1 MNENNI
7 RIKDVV
13 ESYDKLLIS
22 NKRKE
27 LGREIAEM
35 TILIQK
41 LLNYI
46 TAQDFFEEDMIK
58 NFDNLYDGTITEDK
72 YLTGLYEDILN
83 FKKLLGICLIKM
95 DLNNN

>member
-46 TAQDFFEEDMIK
+46 TAQCLHLMVLMI
-58 NFDNLYDGTITEDK
+58 FPWNL
-72 YLTGLYEDILN
+72 L
-83 FKKLLGICLIKM
+83 
-95 DLNNN
+95 